1 MIVTVLQSFVDAPK
15 GRKETRYTAGDV
27 ISMSVADF
35 ERITGQNKN
44 LLYEG
49 KKDLGIGTCHACS
62 RNSNKRKQK

>member
-15 GRKETRYTAGDV
+15 GRNATRYTAGDV
-27 ISMSVADF
+27 VSMAVADF

-62 RNSNKRKQK
+62 RNNKRKQQK